1 MEQPAAVIRGGNY
14 DIYFQQ
20 HYQIGFYDSA
30 GDLANQ
36 IISWNLNQAI
46 FLCDSS
52 NQPCLVRI
60 YQPDLSEKI
69 GDYPVISP
77 EEAEGLLE
85 TGHYTT
91 SVPWEMPGME
101 YVAKAELVYRAGIGD
116 EYIMPY
122 YRFYTELPEH
132 VTDLPA
138 PEASGTAEQALKYY
152 GVYYVPAVDSDY
164 LESLPVWDGAFQ

>member
-1 MEQPAAVIRGGNY
+1 MEQPAAAIRGGDY

-30 GDLANQ
+30 GDLASQ

-46 FLCDSS
+46 FLCDNH
-52 NQPCLVRI
+52 NQPYLVRI

-69 GDYPVISP
+69 GDYPIISL

-122 YRFYTELPEH
+122 YRFYAELPAH

-138 PEASGTAEQALKYY
+138 PEASSTAEQALKYY

-164 LESLPVWDGAFQ
+164 LESLPVWDEAFQ